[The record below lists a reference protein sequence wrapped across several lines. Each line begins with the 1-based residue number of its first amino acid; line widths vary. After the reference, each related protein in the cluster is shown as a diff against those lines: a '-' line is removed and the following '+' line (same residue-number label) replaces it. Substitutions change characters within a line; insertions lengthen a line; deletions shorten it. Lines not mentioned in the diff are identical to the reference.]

1 VATLKE
7 YFQTDFVNSLTF
19 FFSWNTTDPHPI
31 GIDVTV
37 GTETYS
43 SAKFVAYYVPHHEH
57 YPRVFE
63 SLVSTLDE
71 AITRSKNIRTI
82 SGFSGDV
89 QYGLIGSDHLPFS
102 NRVYIYSEDVI
113 DDAAY
118 SALDVLC
125 KQKSLWLTVRGQQ
138 YLKNKIEL
146 EKPMAFI
153 SHDTRDKSEIA
164 LPITI
169 GLQRLMCHVWY
180 DEYSLKVGDSLRESI
195 EKGLK
200 EAKKCVLILSHNF
213 ISNGGW
219 TRIEFNSIFTR
230 EILEQRSVVLPV
242 WHNVSSRQVYEYSP
256 SLADKVGLN
265 WEQLGEAEV
274 VRKLYNAISEP

>member
-1 VATLKE
+1 MATLKE
-7 YFQTDFVNSLTF
+7 YFQTDFANALTF
-19 FFSWNTTDPHPI
+19 FFSWKTTGPNPI
-31 GIDVTV
+31 DIDVKV

-43 SAKFVAYYVPHHEH
+43 SAKFVAYWVPHHAH
-57 YPRVFE
+57 FLQIFE
-63 SLVSTLDE
+63 SLVNSVDE
-71 AITRSKNIRTI
+71 AVTQSNGIRTL
-82 SGFSGDV
+82 SSFGGDV
-89 QYGLIGSDHLPFS
+89 QYGLIGSDNSPFS
-102 NRVYIYSEDVI
+102 NRVYIYSDDVV
-113 DDAAY
+113 DDAPDP
-118 SALDVLC
+118 ALDALC
-125 KQKSLWLTVRGQQ
+125 KQKMLWLTVRGQQ
-138 YLKNKIEL
+138 YMKTKIEL

-153 SHDTRDKSEIA
+153 SHDSRDKTDIA

-169 GLQRLMCHVWY
+169 GLQKLMCHVWY

-200 EAKKCVLILSHNF
+200 ETKKCVLILSPNF

-219 TRIEFNSIFTR
+219 TKVEFNSVFTR

-242 WHNVSSRQVYEYSP
+242 WHNVSARQVYEYSP

-274 VRKLYNAISEP
+274 VRKLYNAITEP

>member
-7 YFQTDFVNSLTF
+7 YFQTDFANALTF
-19 FFSWNTTDPHPI
+19 FFSWKTTDPNPMD
-31 GIDVTV
+31 IDVKV

-43 SAKFVAYYVPHHEH
+43 SAKFVAYYVPHHAH
-57 YPRVFE
+57 FLQIFE
-63 SLVSTLDE
+63 SLVNSVDE
-71 AITRSKNIRTI
+71 AVTQSNGIRTL
-82 SGFSGDV
+82 SSFGGDV
-89 QYGLIGSDHLPFS
+89 QYGLIGSDNLPFS
-102 NRVYIYSEDVI
+102 NRVYIYSDDVV
-113 DDAAY
+113 DDAPDP
-118 SALDVLC
+118 ALDALC
-125 KQKSLWLTVRGQQ
+125 KQKMLWLTVRGQQ
-138 YLKNKIEL
+138 YMKRKIEL
-146 EKPMAFI
+146 EKPMAFL
-153 SHDTRDKSEIA
+153 SHDSRDKTDIA

-169 GLQRLMCHVWY
+169 GLQKLMCHVWY

-200 EAKKCVLILSHNF
+200 EAKKCVLILSPNF

-219 TRIEFNSIFTR
+219 TKVEFNSVFTR

-242 WHNVSSRQVYEYSP
+242 WHNVSARQVYEYSP

-274 VRKLYNAISEP
+274 VRKLYNAITEP

>member
-1 VATLKE
+1 MATLKE
-7 YFQTDFVNSLTF
+7 YFQTDFANALTF
-19 FFSWNTTDPHPI
+19 FFSWKTTDQNPI
-31 GIDVTV
+31 DIDVKV

-43 SAKFVAYYVPHHEH
+43 SAKFVAYYIPRHAH
-57 YPRVFE
+57 YQQICE

-71 AITRSKNIRTI
+71 AITQSKNVRTI
-82 SGFSGDV
+82 SGFGGDV
-89 QYGLIGSDHLPFS
+89 QYGLIGSDYLPFS

-113 DDAAY
+113 DDALDP
-118 SALDVLC
+118 ALDVLC
-125 KQKSLWLTVRGQQ
+125 KQKSLWLTVRGRQ
-138 YLKNKIEL
+138 YLKKKIDL

-153 SHDTRDKSEIA
+153 SHDTRDKAEIA
-164 LPITI
+164 LPITV
-169 GLQRLMCHVWY
+169 GLQKLMCHVWY
-180 DEYSLKVGDSLRESI
+180 DEYSLRVGDSLRESI

-200 EAKKCVLILSHNF
+200 EAKKCVLILSPNF

-219 TRIEFNSIFTR
+219 TKVEFNSVFTR

-242 WHNVSSRQVYEYSP
+242 WHNVSARQVYEYSP
-256 SLADKVGLN
+256 SLVDKVGLN